1 MTNDVTKNKSI
12 GQYIF
17 GKQQIHKQGKTLG
30 EGTFGKVKLATHIL
44 TGEKVAIKILEKS
57 KIVDASDVER
67 VTREIQ
73 ILKQVRH
80 PNLVQLYEI
89 IETPKQLFLVM
100 EYVNGGE
107 LFEYIVQNQ
116 RIKDVEAIRFY
127 SQILS
132 GIEYLHKLHVVH
144 RDLKPENL
152 ILDSRGKLKIIDF
165 GLSNFYKT
173 DDLLKTACGS
183 PCYAAPEMIAGKR
196 YQGLQV
202 DIWSSGIIL
211 FAMLAGYLPFE
222 DPNTNQLYKKIIAGD
237 LKFPKF
243 ITNEAKEL
251 IKNILNTDPQ
261 KRYTIQEIRKHSW
274 FNFIKDNQKI
284 PTGLV
289 IGFHKIPID
298 PEIIK
303 QLVNFGI
310 SIEYA
315 EKCIE
320 TNRHNHVT
328 TTYYLLLKRYLIA
341 GNKSIADISSELFE
355 PQRNSIRQTTQ
366 TDRKSSKPQNPLPL
380 IQIKNRRNHT
390 QQADDSPIDTKP
402 RLNNSVNTQH
412 TILQPSPTILNQS
425 IDIPRKIHLDLQKNT
440 LLDGSLL
447 QPQNDVKVLKLKT
460 PANRNY
466 ILSEYYGR
474 FPRKS
479 RNQDRQSSR
488 QSSVDQEETYY
499 KTFYKGTSVPKK

>member
-17 GKQQIHKQGKTLG
+17 GKTLG

-80 PNLVQLYEI
+80 PNLVQLYE
-89 IETPKQLFLVM
+89 QLFLVM

-127 SQILS
+127 SQLIS

-152 ILDSRGKLKIIDF
+152 ILDGRGKLKIIDF

-237 LKFPKF
+237 IKFPKF
-243 ITNEAKEL
+243 ITNEAKDL
-251 IKNILNTDPQ
+251 VKNILNTDPS

-274 FNFIKDNQKI
+274 FNFQNQKI

-341 GNKSIADISSELFE
+341 GNKSIADISSELFD
-355 PQRNSIRQTTQ
+355 PQRISIRQTTQ

-380 IQIKNRRNHT
+380 IQIKNRRNNT

-402 RLNNSVNTQH
+402 RLNNSVNTQN
-412 TILQPSPTILNQS
+412 TILQQSPTILNQS
-425 IDIPRKIHLDLQKNT
+425 IDLPRKINLDLQKTT
-440 LLDGSLL
+440 LLDGNPL

-488 QSSVDQEETYY
+488 QSSVDQAETYY

>member
-1 MTNDVTKNKSI
+1 MTNDITKNKSI
-12 GQYIF
+12 GQYLF
-17 GKQQIHKQGKTLG
+17 GKTLG

-44 TGEKVAIKILEKS
+44 TGEKVAIKILEKQ
-57 KIVDASDVER
+57 KIADASDVER

-107 LFEYIVQNQ
+107 LFDYIVQNQ
-116 RIKDVEAIRFY
+116 RIKDVEAVRFY
-127 SQILS
+127 SQLLS
-132 GIEYLHKLHVVH
+132 GIEYLHKLHIVH

-152 ILDSRGKLKIIDF
+152 ILDGRGKIKIIDF
-165 GLSNFYKT
+165 GLSNFYKQ

-202 DIWSSGIIL
+202 DIWSSGVIL

-222 DPNTNQLYKKIIAGD
+222 DPNTNQLYKKIISGD
-237 LKFPKF
+237 FKFPKY
-243 ITNEAKEL
+243 ISNEAKDL
-251 IKNILNTDPQ
+251 IKNILNTDPL
-261 KRYTIQEIRKHSW
+261 KRYTILEIRKHTW
-274 FNFIKDNQKI
+274 FNFYNQKI

-289 IGFHKIPID
+289 IGHHKIPID

-303 QLVNFGI
+303 QLLQYGI
-310 SIEYA
+310 QIEYA

-320 TNRHNHVT
+320 SNRHNHVT
-328 TTYYLLLKRYLIA
+328 TTYYLLLKKYIIA

-355 PQRNSIRQTTQ
+355 PQRISIRQSTY
-366 TDRKSSKPQNPLPL
+366 TDRKYTNPSNPLPL
-380 IQIKNRRNHT
+380 IQRKSRHNNT
-390 QQADDSPIDTKP
+390 LQMDDSTIDTKP
-402 RLNNSVNTQH
+402 RLNNSVNTQN
-412 TILQPSPTILNQS
+412 TILQQSPTIMNQS
-425 IDIPRKIHLDLQKNT
+425 VDMRRKITLDFQKTTVLDASQLQQ
-440 LLDGSLL
+440 S
-447 QPQNDVKVLKLKT
+447 NDIKVLKLKT
-460 PANRNY
+460 PVNRNY

-479 RNQDRQSSR
+479 RNQDRQSS
-488 QSSVDQEETYY
+488 VDQDQSYY